1 MSMRNE
7 SNWTERLRALGCRGE
22 LPRALTD
29 AVLEKARRR
38 ALGVRYVLPDGEVP
52 GLELRVGATGSAV
65 FLLWY
70 RTKAGV
76 RRHHKI
82 GAAGAVTLDE
92 ARVRARKLLVKVEDG
107 QDPLAVAKVEAERQR
122 TVRSYLTDVYAPKV
136 LTHRKDGGV
145 PKDKDGKPAGAYAR
159 LLAVWAPL
167 LDLPISQLTRDRI
180 EEVLSARK
188 AGGAKGGTMRRNW
201 NQFRRMLHD
210 ADEREAIPAE
220 LARKLLRR
228 PDALAGCRDGSRVRW
243 LGEKD
248 SEAES
253 AAGTGERQRFET
265 ALTAFQSNEPG
276 GGDFL
281 RCAVRLALNTGMR
294 RGEIVRLTDA
304 LVKRSPDRIEL
315 PGEVTK
321 NGKPR
326 KVFLNAAALDALARW
341 REVRKTLPVQSIG
354 GELFPGEPQHW
365 ERRLTAWNRDFHH
378 LCEQAGITDLHFH
391 DLRHDFAV
399 RLLRAGATLA
409 QVRDALGHSS
419 ITQTEK
425 YAHVVEGDVQRAV
438 QAM

>member
-1 MSMRNE
+1 
-7 SNWTERLRALGCRGE
+7 
-22 LPRALTD
+22 
-29 AVLEKARRR
+29 
-38 ALGVRYVLPDGEVP
+38 
-52 GLELRVGATGSAV
+52 
-65 FLLWY
+65 
-70 RTKAGV
+70 
-76 RRHHKI
+76 
-82 GAAGAVTLDE
+82 
-92 ARVRARKLLVKVEDG
+92 VKVEGG

-122 TVRSYLTDVYAPKV
+122 TVRSDLTDVDAPKV
-136 LTHRKDGGV
+136 LAHRKDGGL
-145 PKDKDGKPAGAYAR
+145 PRREGEKPSGTYAR
-159 LLAVWAPL
+159 LLAVWAPM
-167 LDLPISQLTRDRI
+167 LDVPISQLTRDRI
-180 EEVLSARK
+180 EDVLSARK
-188 AGGAKGGTMRRNW
+188 GKVKGGTMRRNW
-201 NQFRRMLHD
+201 SQLRRMLRD

-220 LARKLLRR
+220 LARRLLRR

-243 LGEKD
+243 LGERD

-265 ALTAFQSNEPG
+265 ALAAFTTTEPG

-294 RGEIVRLTDA
+294 RGELVRLTDA

-341 REVRKTLPVQSIG
+341 REVRKTLPVQGIG

-399 RLLRAGATLA
+399 RLLRKGATLA

-425 YAHVVEGDVQRAV
+425 YAHVVEGDVQRSV
-438 QAM
+438 QAL